1 MKQKEEKK
9 KRSGI
14 VLRSFAVLP
23 FLAGSIGLTV
33 AIILNLVVWD
43 SPDNVD
49 FVVQI
54 LVPILAACLLVTV
67 LLILCDIK
75 AKKYV
80 WCNNV
85 FLVLSSLICLGAV
98 AGFFICFWMLSSD
111 ILTTIMVYSFIVVGL
126 VLFGVLPLIGSI
138 RGRRW
143 TLPLRQ
149 QRREERI
156 LEKARIAEERAQRE
170 EASQAAVGADG
181 TIEAQAADPTI
192 LRKRSILSWVFFG
205 VVVAYYLFLLIIGIL
220 GIALPEKG
228 ILWSIEDP
236 ISGPIENYLSGF
248 VCLLFLPSFCYYLA
262 FRGPFRFRKLVSWIL
277 AGSGLFV
284 TIIGI
289 ILYLCLLSDY
299 FLFTDEMM
307 KFVPLLSNLGLIAVY
322 GMGFLRIDPKKIRKV
337 DYADDELPDDLKTL
351 FIKLVH
357 GIANGGRALL
367 RWRNSAPFVAIGTIL
382 FTLCVFELIEMLYAL
397 LALIFCLLVLGIALF
412 LSYRPV
418 HPDYRL
424 LTPYERILKYR
435 EYDVARGTDV
445 YEDDLGDRWET
456 SDGGRTFS
464 RVAPFSSGIDEKIEG
479 NKMDE

>member
-1 MKQKEEKK
+1 MK
-9 KRSGI
+9 R
-14 VLRSFAVLP
+14 
-23 FLAGSIGLTV
+23 TV
-33 AIILNLVVWD
+33 SQRIAHALVV
-43 SPDNVD
+43 
-49 FVVQI
+49 
-54 LVPILAACLLVTV
+54 LCV

-337 DYADDELPDDLKTL
+337 DYADDELPDGLKTL

>member
-14 VLRSFAVLP
+14 VLRSLAVLP

-33 AIILNLVVWD
+33 AIILNLVVWY

-126 VLFGVLPLIGSI
+126 VLFGVLPLIGPI

-337 DYADDELPDDLKTL
+337 DYADDELPDGLKTL

>member
-14 VLRSFAVLP
+14 VLRSLAVLP

-33 AIILNLVVWD
+33 AIILNLVVWY

-337 DYADDELPDDLKTL
+337 DYADDELPDGLKTL